1 MVRVPSQGH
10 VRVEVSGGI
19 GGGPAAESLQVG
31 GSAVTGEGGW
41 PVAHFLMK
49 SALRVSTPR
58 VLLASVLSKAGWS
71 VSMT

>member
-1 MVRVPSQGH
+1 MVKVPSWGH

-31 GSAVTGEGGW
+31 GSSV
-41 PVAHFLMK
+41 VHFLMK